1 MGKWEKFD
9 LAEMKSRSEERRQN
23 IKSHMKAKKEFNSK
37 SHVEPLMHFKQG
49 EGRGWV
55 RAHKF

>member
-23 IKSHMKAKKEFNSK
+23 IKSHMEAKKEFNLK
-37 SHVEPLMHFKQG
+37 
-49 EGRGWV
+49 
-55 RAHKF
+55 AT